1 MFRIPASPWGWFEC
15 ALNITCPSHR
25 FSTFGSPW
33 FFVAYM
39 YLCSTGTCP
48 RSGTVQC
55 TGVLSYLQ
63 MYSTTSDSST
73 EYWSSVIFCRVLWVS
88 RYGTVSIYSRTYH
101 GTQRRPVFSRV
112 LKSSLGT
119 HRKCSSKFF
128 GHQVSFYVDV
138 VQSQSQLWE

>member
-1 MFRIPASPWGWFEC
+1 MVRVCTQHHMSFTSF
-15 ALNITCPSHR
+15 LNLWVSVVLRRLHVLVQHR
-25 FSTFGSPW
+25 
-33 FFVAYM
+33 
-39 YLCSTGTCP
+39 YLSKVWY
-48 RSGTVQC
+48 S

-73 EYWSSVIFCRVLWVS
+73 EYWSSVIFCRVLWMS

-101 GTQRRPVFSRV
+101 GTQGRPVFSRV

-128 GHQVSFYVDV
+128 GHQVPFYVDV